1 MKVILLEAV
10 HGLGEAGELVNAK
23 SGYARNY
30 LLPRGLALEGT
41 KANIEE
47 WEVRVKENRRTRQR
61 KRRSACP
68 ERKLEE
74 TKLELSVKA
83 GEGGRLFGSI
93 TSQDICVAL
102 RDQGILVDRK
112 KIELKTR
119 LKKPARLPYRARLSR
134 SDGGSHRQ
142 RHRGVIP
149 VEERGRQLPH
159 DFEAERSVLGAM
171 VLDKEAL
178 HIGLARIDADDF
190 YMQAYADVFRAI
202 SRLSAENVPIDTV
215 TLANTLRKEGLWTRW
230 AGSPP

>member
-47 WEVRVKENRRTRQR
+47 WEVRVKEKQENEA
-61 KRRSACP
+61 KEKEEALALK
-68 ERKLEE
+68 EKLEE
-74 TKLELSVKA
+74 TKLELSVQA

-112 KIELKTR
+112 KIELKNPIKETGT
-119 LKKPARLPYRARLSR
+119 LT
-134 SDGGSHRQ
+134 
-142 RHRGVIP
+142 IP
-149 VEERGRQLPH
+149 VRVYPEVTADLTVNVT
-159 DFEAERSVLGAM
+159 EA
-171 VLDKEAL
+171 
-178 HIGLARIDADDF
+178 
-190 YMQAYADVFRAI
+190 
-202 SRLSAENVPIDTV
+202 
-215 TLANTLRKEGLWTRW
+215 
-230 AGSPP
+230 